1 MAVRG
6 RLAVRAHPTITRRS
20 IQERPKVRTRS
31 ATYPD
36 HETAQWATQHVVTA
50 NEQLIHRWL
59 AQSTRPRLTI
69 EASWPSRSEPVG
81 RVLLQAMMLAGRGS
95 VDVRAARVILKR
107 DASRPHGFAVHA
119 TFPIYL

>member
-1 MAVRG
+1 MSVQQN
-6 RLAVRAHPTITRRS
+6 RA
-20 IQERPKVRTRS
+20 
-31 ATYPD
+31 ATFSD
-36 HETAQWATQHVVTA
+36 RETARWATQQVVTA
-50 NEQLIHRWL
+50 NEQVIHRWL

-69 EASWPSRSEPVG
+69 EASWPSRNEPVG
-81 RVLLQAMMLAGRGS
+81 RVLLQAMMLAGREP